1 MYKVSIDPHWHISF
15 GKKPAMDTALLLQLL
30 TVIHSKGAIL
40 QAAKS
45 LGLSYR
51 HAWGL
56 LREAEKIFGAPLLQK
71 HRGRGTTLTK
81 LGTTLLW
88 ADRRIAARLSPTL
101 ESLSSEL
108 ERELSK
114 SISDATQAM
123 RLYASYGFAVAALM
137 EKINAKELP
146 VELRYLNSLE
156 SIAALAQKECELA
169 GFHVPIGQFETE
181 SVKLMMQYLCP
192 KKHELIYLAH
202 LKQGLLVAPG
212 NPHNIKKLED
222 ITKKGI
228 RFVNRQTGSGTRRTL
243 ERLLKESKIPTHS
256 INGFEVAEFT
266 HAAVAA
272 YIASNMADV
281 GFGVETAARH
291 FGLDF
296 VPLMQERY
304 FFAIGKN
311 EWKKTPLSN
320 VLEIIQSDD
329 FKQHVNQLGGYD
341 ATQAGRVL
349 SLKEAFGKNINVK

>member
-1 MYKVSIDPHWHISF
+1 MYKVSIQPHWRIAF
-15 GKKPAMDTALLLQLL
+15 GKNPPMDTALLLRLL
-30 TVIHSKGAIL
+30 TVIHSEGAIL
-40 QAAKS
+40 QAAKI

-56 LREAEKIFGAPLLQK
+56 LREAENIFGAPLLQK
-71 HRGRGTTLTK
+71 HRGRGTTLTR

-108 ERELSK
+108 ERELSR
-114 SISDATQAM
+114 SISDSTNPV

-137 EKINAKELP
+137 ERINATELP
-146 VELRYLNSLE
+146 VELRYLNSME
-156 SIAALAQKECELA
+156 SIAALSQKECELA
-169 GFHVPIGQFETE
+169 GFHIPVGAFETE
-181 SVKLMMQYLCP
+181 TVQLFMQYLCP
-192 KKHELIYLAH
+192 DKHQLIHLAH
-202 LKQGLLVAPG
+202 LKQGLLVARG
-212 NPHNIKKLED
+212 NPKKIERLED
-222 ITKKGI
+222 ITGKGI

-243 ERLLKESKIPTHS
+243 ERLLDESNIPHHT
-256 INGFEVAEFT
+256 INGFETAEFT

-272 YIASNMADV
+272 YIASDMADV

-304 FFAIGKN
+304 FFALCKD
-311 EWKKTPLSN
+311 EWKSAPLN
-320 VLEIIQSDD
+320 DVLQIMKSAD

-341 ATQAGRVL
+341 ATNAGQVL
-349 SLKEAFGKNINVK
+349 SLKEAFGKVAIA